1 LGFIIAFGGRIAGHL
16 FFAVMTTAY
25 ILIAIQFEERD
36 LVRACGKSYKYRE
49 QVPVPMPLPHR
60 GCERDDGRYCAE
72 TVLRSSWTAEP
83 LCHPSAPGSIFASGM
98 SARAAFLAATEIE

>member
-36 LVRACGKSYKYRE
+36 LVRACGKSY
-49 QVPVPMPLPHR
+49 
-60 GCERDDGRYCAE
+60 
-72 TVLRSSWTAEP
+72 
-83 LCHPSAPGSIFASGM
+83 
-98 SARAAFLAATEIE
+98 

>member
-1 LGFIIAFGGRIAGHL
+1 MIAGHL

-36 LVRACGKSYKYRE
+36 LVRACGKSDRKYRE
-49 QVPVPMPLPHR
+49 QVPMPLPHR
-60 GCERDDGRYCAE
+60 GCERDDGRYFAE
-72 TVLRSSWTAEP
+72 TVLRSSWTADP
-83 LCHPSAPGSIFASGM
+83 FCHPSAPGLIFASGM

>member
-1 LGFIIAFGGRIAGHL
+1 MIAGHL

-25 ILIAIQFEERD
+25 ILVAIQFAERD
-36 LVRACGKSYKYRE
+36 LVRACGKSYRNIE
-49 QVPVPMPLPHR
+49 NRSRCCSHC
-60 GCERDDGRYCAE
+60 GCERDDGRYFAE

-83 LCHPSAPGSIFASGM
+83 FCHPSAPGSIFASGM